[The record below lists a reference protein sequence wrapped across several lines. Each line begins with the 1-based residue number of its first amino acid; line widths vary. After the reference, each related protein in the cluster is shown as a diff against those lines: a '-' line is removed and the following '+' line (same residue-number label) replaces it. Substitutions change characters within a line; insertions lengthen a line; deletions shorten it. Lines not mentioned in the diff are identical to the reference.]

1 MSWDYEVMTSWC
13 RGPNLTL
20 WMRFTRC
27 PNLMILASPWLKIDR
42 FSNWSFCLLWAVQSR
57 LSFCWLL
64 ASQNYPTGSFKW
76 LWACHSYFT
85 EFGQGIR
92 LQEVIF
98 NYSIS
103 WNQELKSPVNKETA
117 KVQSFIPFC
126 KTFFWFVQQNKIV
139 TKITGNFV

>member
-27 PNLMILASPWLKIDR
+27 PNLMFLASPWLKIYR

-85 EFGQGIR
+85 EFGQALGFKKSFSIIQSAEIKNWNPQLIRR
-92 LQEVIF
+92 LQRF
-98 NYSIS
+98 S
-103 WNQELKSPVNKETA
+103 L
-117 KVQSFIPFC
+117 SFLSVKRFSDLS
-126 KTFFWFVQQNKIV
+126 NKI
-139 TKITGNFV
+139 K

>member
-1 MSWDYEVMTSWC
+1 MTSWC

-27 PNLMILASPWLKIDR
+27 PNLMFLASPWLKIYR

-85 EFGQGIR
+85 EFGQALGFKKSFSIIQSAEIKNWNPQLIRR
-92 LQEVIF
+92 LQRF
-98 NYSIS
+98 S
-103 WNQELKSPVNKETA
+103 L
-117 KVQSFIPFC
+117 SFLSVKRFSDLS
-126 KTFFWFVQQNKIV
+126 NKI
-139 TKITGNFV
+139 K

>member
-1 MSWDYEVMTSWC
+1 MTSWC

-27 PNLMILASPWLKIDR
+27 PNLMFLASPWLKIYR

-64 ASQNYPTGSFKW
+64 PSQNYPTGSFKW

-92 LQEVIF
+92 LQEVI
-98 NYSIS
+98 SIIQS
-103 WNQELKSPVNKETA
+103 AEIKNWNPQLIRRLQRFSL
-117 KVQSFIPFC
+117 SFLSVKRFSDLS
-126 KTFFWFVQQNKIV
+126 NKI
-139 TKITGNFV
+139 K